1 MKTRSLLPV
10 IGFVSALTLLS
21 TSGCVVAAVGAGAA
35 GVAYLRGDLEVTV
48 DSNLQR
54 AITATNRAIDQLKF
68 AKVSENADAL
78 VGTIVARNADDKR
91 IEVRL
96 EGSGNTQTKVR
107 IRVGVLGD
115 EELSMAIYEKIKDNL

>member
-1 MKTRSLLPV
+1 MKTRPFLPV
-10 IGFVSALTLLS
+10 LGLVASLAVLS
-21 TSGCVVAAVGAGAA
+21 TSGCFVAAVGAGAA
-35 GVAYLRGDLEVTV
+35 GVAYLRGDLEVSV

-54 AITATNRAIDQLKF
+54 TIAATNRAIDQLQF
-68 AKVSENADAL
+68 AKVSENTDAL

-91 IEVRL
+91 IEVRM
-96 EGSGNTQTKVR
+96 EGSGTTQTKLR